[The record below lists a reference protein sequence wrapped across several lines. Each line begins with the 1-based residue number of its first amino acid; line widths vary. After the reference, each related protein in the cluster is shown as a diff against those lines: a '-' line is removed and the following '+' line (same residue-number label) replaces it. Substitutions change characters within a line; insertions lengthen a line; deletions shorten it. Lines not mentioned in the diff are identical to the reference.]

1 MDNPGREGATKQ
13 HMIDCYIQTLAK
25 VVRSEAEANKRIYNV
40 SCESYFGFGG
50 DIDEETSNKL
60 EGLPDVLFVLP
71 DSYIDPENE
80 DDGGRS
86 CRDHL
91 KDREGWSR
99 SRRDT
104 RIDQDT
110 MIEIGMSGVGKIGVE
125 GAILY
130 INRILGSF

>member
-80 DDGGRS
+80 DDGAELFVNREIVQRS
-86 CRDHL
+86 PERQ
-91 KDREGWSR
+91 
-99 SRRDT
+99 RR
-104 RIDQDT
+104 
-110 MIEIGMSGVGKIGVE
+110 VE
-125 GAILY
+125 
-130 INRILGSF
+130 SQP